1 MTTTQQS
8 VLQSTALRFQSVDAS
23 IVLAS
28 ASIESDADKL
38 TLKSLAGGAVEL
50 KGVLSPT
57 APDSAANKAYVD
69 ALATGLKWLEPVAT
83 ADLNWGLYPLI
94 PGDIIS
100 SYTLLEGDRVL
111 LVSQSEPVRNG
122 IYIVPASGAVAPTR
136 AADLFT
142 GAQAAGVAVFVTDGD
157 YASTGFVCSAPQSAD
172 TVDTDPLPFV
182 QFSGTAPLTAGAGIS
197 IVGTTISVATGGV
210 VNAMLADN
218 AVTNVKIVDGAV
230 TELKIVDGA
239 VTELKLADNAVTT
252 DKIADAAVT
261 GAKISATIAGAK
273 TFSDNLTCSG
283 IITATSVT
291 LSSDA
296 TLKENVSLIS
306 NASDVVLAL
315 QPVSYEFKASPGVR
329 FGLIA
334 QDVLQLLPDVVHS
347 GDTLSVDYTSVFIM
361 LLKSHQELSQR
372 VAQLEAS
379 Q

>member
-1 MTTTQQS
+1 MT
-8 VLQSTALRFQSVDAS
+8 
-23 IVLAS
+23 
-28 ASIESDADKL
+28 
-38 TLKSLAGGAVEL
+38 EL
-50 KGVLSPT
+50 K
-57 APDSAANKAYVD
+57 
-69 ALATGLKWLEPVAT
+69 
-83 ADLNWGLYPLI
+83 
-94 PGDIIS
+94 
-100 SYTLLEGDRVL
+100 
-111 LVSQSEPVRNG
+111 
-122 IYIVPASGAVAPTR
+122 
-136 AADLFT
+136 
-142 GAQAAGVAVFVTDGD
+142 
-157 YASTGFVCSAPQSAD
+157 
-172 TVDTDPLPFV
+172 
-182 QFSGTAPLTAGAGIS
+182 
-197 IVGTTISVATGGV
+197 
-210 VNAMLADN
+210 LADD
-218 AVTNVKIVDGAV
+218 AVTNVKIVDGAVTELKIVDGAV

>member
-1 MTTTQQS
+1 M
-8 VLQSTALRFQSVDAS
+8 
-23 IVLAS
+23 
-28 ASIESDADKL
+28 
-38 TLKSLAGGAVEL
+38 
-50 KGVLSPT
+50 
-57 APDSAANKAYVD
+57 
-69 ALATGLKWLEPVAT
+69 
-83 ADLNWGLYPLI
+83 
-94 PGDIIS
+94 
-100 SYTLLEGDRVL
+100 
-111 LVSQSEPVRNG
+111 
-122 IYIVPASGAVAPTR
+122 
-136 AADLFT
+136 
-142 GAQAAGVAVFVTDGD
+142 
-157 YASTGFVCSAPQSAD
+157 
-172 TVDTDPLPFV
+172 
-182 QFSGTAPLTAGAGIS
+182 
-197 IVGTTISVATGGV
+197 
-210 VNAMLADN
+210 
-218 AVTNVKIVDGAV
+218 
-230 TELKIVDGA
+230 
-239 VTELKLADNAVTT
+239 
-252 DKIADAAVT
+252 T

-283 IITATSVT
+283 IITATSIT